1 MFTRLSRETA
11 ESGKLYVDGV
21 FITQYLPF
29 APENYVKVYLCGLCA
44 AQGIADAQ
52 TPEKL
57 AVLAGTDAE
66 TVSKAFAY
74 WEENGLIATKSGEES
89 YVEYL
94 PVVPL
99 SKQIRKYSKEKF
111 RGFNDQ
117 LHALLPDRNFLPN
130 EYNEYYYLM
139 DTLRIEV
146 EAMLMI
152 IGYCKQI
159 KGDKIH
165 TSYILAVARKFAEEG
180 CLTYESV
187 SEKINEYD
195 FQYRD
200 LTAVLKA
207 LKLKRKSEPEDSR
220 LYGKWTKTFGFKS
233 ETIIHVAKNII
244 KRGGMEGLDRVLSK
258 YYELR
263 LSDADAIDE
272 YEIKRKKQ
280 YELMGEILHRL
291 GLNYDR
297 LDSVIENYLL
307 KWQSLGFTDDTL
319 VTIATYCLTA
329 NMRTLES
336 MNGAVTGFH
345 RKGLLSAAD
354 IDAFATLGRDVGDL
368 LTAHGV
374 VCAMDVGERNT
385 FYKWKRQWN
394 MSDEMIALAADKA
407 AGKKYAVSYADSILA
422 KWFDAGL
429 KTAEEAERASSFS
442 SPSQPTRTY
451 SAEELEAMFKKLD
464 DDKKLDAAADL
475 KKKLM
480 DTDSA
485 FYENER
491 ALRLANIAIARG
503 EDVDLTAIMKE
514 REKIL
519 AAHGLTEADL
529 DPDKA

>member
-44 AQGIADAQ
+44 AQGITDAQ

-57 AVLAGTDAE
+57 AALAGTDTD

-74 WEENGLIATKSGEES
+74 WEENGLVSTKNGEET
-89 YVEYL
+89 YIEYL
-94 PVVPL
+94 PVLPL

-117 LHALLPDRNFLPN
+117 LHALFPNRNFLPN

-139 DTLRIEV
+139 DTLHIEV

-159 KGDKIH
+159 KGDNIH
-165 TSYILAVARKFAEEG
+165 TAYILAVARNFAEEG
-180 CLTYESV
+180 CLTYEGV
-187 SEKINEYD
+187 SEKISEYD

-233 ETIIHVAKNII
+233 ETIIHVAKNI
-244 KRGGMEGLDRVLSK
+244 KRGGMEGLDRLLSK

-263 LSDADAIDE
+263 LSDIIAIDE
-272 YEIKRKKQ
+272 YEEKRKKQ
-280 YELMGEILHRL
+280 YDLMSEILHRI

-297 LDSVIENYLL
+297 LDSVIENYLV

-336 MNGAVTGFH
+336 MNGAVTAFH

-354 IDAFATLGRDVGDL
+354 IDAFATLGRDVGEL

-374 VCAMDVGERNT
+374 TCAMDVGERNT

-422 KWFDAGL
+422 NWFDAGL
-429 KTAEEAERASSFS
+429 KTAEEAEKASSF
-442 SPSQPTRTY
+442 PTQSQPTRTY

-464 DDKKLDAAADL
+464 DEKKLDAAADL

-480 DTDSA
+480 DSDPD

-503 EDVDLTAIMKE
+503 ENADLTTIMKQ

-519 AAHGLTEADL
+519 AKHGLTETDL
-529 DPDKA
+529 DPNKV